1 MENLKKNPLSLQLNV
16 EDFAPASNDEKK
28 SLVVMRESVNFWKD
42 GMRRL
47 RKNKIAMVSL
57 VVILLIAFMAYVLP
71 SFWPYSYEQ
80 QIKGS
85 NNLAPFEYSAAEQK
99 LIDQGENV
107 FPHILGTDRMGRDF
121 AVRVMMG
128 TRVSLSVGLLASVLV
143 LLIGAT
149 YGAISAFAGG
159 WIDNI
164 MMRITD
170 ILYTIPD
177 ILLIILL
184 AMAIKEPLE
193 SLATKP
199 GFGWMQKLGPN
210 MVSIFIIFALLYWVG
225 MARIVRSQVLT
236 LKESEYVTAARALG
250 ASGGRIIKKHLL
262 TNCMGTLIVTTTL
275 QIPSSIFTESYL
287 SFLGLDADKDVE
299 TIGQKILTL
308 AAPYVPLDG
317 INDAGVAC
325 GIFMSYQGEGKGT
338 PTDTQTDKPDLTS
351 TTLLRLILDYADSVE
366 DAVAL
371 AEQYDLHDSASSC
384 FHYMVADSTGRSAV
398 LEWIGTD
405 ADHDTDG
412 AQRQLNVLWNDT
424 DALSDSADW
433 QVVTNFI
440 KTPGYYDGTT
450 AERKGLDRYEH
461 LTAALRETDGIV
473 ADKNAAMDLLA
484 SVGRRTWNNDD
495 SNSNTVHSV
504 VYDLTDKSVLWVG
517 NEHYGEEAYTFEFQ
531 LGR

>member
-1 MENLKKNPLSLQLNV
+1 MKRNSLSKLLRRIACALAALV
-16 EDFAPASNDEKK
+16 IALAVAVFALWHNELTTLASFQKLSDRDEAHRDGAVYQINFSGDYSFDEFLSQGGASNDAELISFVTRSITKGIIPMHIK
-28 SLVVMRESVNFWKD
+28 TSS
-42 GMRRL
+42 
-47 RKNKIAMVSL
+47 IAC
-57 VVILLIAFMAYVLP
+57 
-71 SFWPYSYEQ
+71 
-80 QIKGS
+80 
-85 NNLAPFEYSAAEQK
+85 
-99 LIDQGENV
+99 
-107 FPHILGTDRMGRDF
+107 
-121 AVRVMMG
+121 
-128 TRVSLSVGLLASVLV
+128 
-143 LLIGAT
+143 
-149 YGAISAFAGG
+149 SAFTADTQSGDRVFG
-159 WIDNI
+159 RNYDFSATNTAIVYTDPGEGRHASYSTID
-164 MMRITD
+164 
-170 ILYTIPD
+170 
-177 ILLIILL
+177 
-184 AMAIKEPLE
+184 
-193 SLATKP
+193 
-199 GFGWMQKLGPN
+199 
-210 MVSIFIIFALLYWVG
+210 
-225 MARIVRSQVLT
+225 
-236 LKESEYVTAARALG
+236 
-250 ASGGRIIKKHLL
+250 
-262 TNCMGTLIVTTTL
+262 
-275 QIPSSIFTESYL
+275 L

-338 PTDTQTDKPDLTS
+338 PTDTQTDRPDITS

-371 AEQYDLHDSASSC
+371 AQQYDLHDSASSC
-384 FHYMVADSTGRSAV
+384 FHYMVADSTGRSAI
-398 LEWIGTD
+398 LEWVGTD
-405 ADHDTDG
+405 ADHDADG

-450 AERKGLDRYEH
+450 AEMKGLDRYEH
-461 LTAALRETDGIV
+461 LAAALRETDGIV

>member
-1 MENLKKNPLSLQLNV
+1 MKRNSLSKLLRRIACALAALV
-16 EDFAPASNDEKK
+16 IALAVAVFALWHNELTTLASFQKLSDRDEAHRDGAVYQINFSGDYFFDEFLSQGGASNDAELISFVTRSITKGIIPMHIK
-28 SLVVMRESVNFWKD
+28 TSS
-42 GMRRL
+42 
-47 RKNKIAMVSL
+47 IAC
-57 VVILLIAFMAYVLP
+57 
-71 SFWPYSYEQ
+71 
-80 QIKGS
+80 
-85 NNLAPFEYSAAEQK
+85 
-99 LIDQGENV
+99 
-107 FPHILGTDRMGRDF
+107 
-121 AVRVMMG
+121 
-128 TRVSLSVGLLASVLV
+128 
-143 LLIGAT
+143 
-149 YGAISAFAGG
+149 SAFTADTQSGDRVFG
-159 WIDNI
+159 RNYDFSATNTAIVYTDPGEGRHASYSTID
-164 MMRITD
+164 
-170 ILYTIPD
+170 
-177 ILLIILL
+177 
-184 AMAIKEPLE
+184 
-193 SLATKP
+193 
-199 GFGWMQKLGPN
+199 
-210 MVSIFIIFALLYWVG
+210 
-225 MARIVRSQVLT
+225 
-236 LKESEYVTAARALG
+236 
-250 ASGGRIIKKHLL
+250 
-262 TNCMGTLIVTTTL
+262 
-275 QIPSSIFTESYL
+275 L

-299 TIGQKILTL
+299 TIGQKFLTL

-338 PTDTQTDKPDLTS
+338 PTDTQTDRPDITS

-371 AEQYDLHDSASSC
+371 AQQYDLHDSASSC
-384 FHYMVADSTGRSAV
+384 FHYMVADSTGRSAI
-398 LEWIGTD
+398 LEWVGTD
-405 ADHDTDG
+405 ADHDADG

-440 KTPGYYDGTT
+440 KTPGYYDGTS

-473 ADKNAAMDLLA
+473 ADKDAAMDLLA

>member
-1 MENLKKNPLSLQLNV
+1 MKRNSLSKLLRRIACALAALV
-16 EDFAPASNDEKK
+16 IALAVAVFALWHNELATLASFQKLSDRDEAHRDGAVYQINFSGDYSFDEFLSQGGASNDAELISFVTRSITKGIIPMHIK
-28 SLVVMRESVNFWKD
+28 TSS
-42 GMRRL
+42 
-47 RKNKIAMVSL
+47 IAC
-57 VVILLIAFMAYVLP
+57 
-71 SFWPYSYEQ
+71 
-80 QIKGS
+80 
-85 NNLAPFEYSAAEQK
+85 
-99 LIDQGENV
+99 
-107 FPHILGTDRMGRDF
+107 
-121 AVRVMMG
+121 
-128 TRVSLSVGLLASVLV
+128 
-143 LLIGAT
+143 
-149 YGAISAFAGG
+149 SAFTADTQSGDRVFG
-159 WIDNI
+159 RNYDFSATNTAIVYTDPGEGRHASYSTID
-164 MMRITD
+164 
-170 ILYTIPD
+170 
-177 ILLIILL
+177 
-184 AMAIKEPLE
+184 
-193 SLATKP
+193 
-199 GFGWMQKLGPN
+199 
-210 MVSIFIIFALLYWVG
+210 
-225 MARIVRSQVLT
+225 
-236 LKESEYVTAARALG
+236 
-250 ASGGRIIKKHLL
+250 
-262 TNCMGTLIVTTTL
+262 
-275 QIPSSIFTESYL
+275 L

-299 TIGQKILTL
+299 TIGQKFLTL

-338 PTDTQTDKPDLTS
+338 PTDTQTDRPDITS

-371 AEQYDLHDSASSC
+371 AQQYALHDSASSC
-384 FHYMVADSTGRSAV
+384 FHYMVADSTGRSAI
-398 LEWIGTD
+398 LEWVGTD
-405 ADHDTDG
+405 ADHDAAG

-440 KTPGYYDGTT
+440 KTPGYYDGTS

-473 ADKNAAMDLLA
+473 ADKDAAMDLLA

>member
-1 MENLKKNPLSLQLNV
+1 MKRNSLSKLLRRIACALAALV
-16 EDFAPASNDEKK
+16 IALAVAVFALWHNELTTLASFQKLSDRDEAHRDGAVYQINFSGDYFFDEFLSQGGASNDAELISFITRSITKGIIPMHIK
-28 SLVVMRESVNFWKD
+28 TSS
-42 GMRRL
+42 
-47 RKNKIAMVSL
+47 IAC
-57 VVILLIAFMAYVLP
+57 
-71 SFWPYSYEQ
+71 
-80 QIKGS
+80 
-85 NNLAPFEYSAAEQK
+85 
-99 LIDQGENV
+99 
-107 FPHILGTDRMGRDF
+107 
-121 AVRVMMG
+121 
-128 TRVSLSVGLLASVLV
+128 
-143 LLIGAT
+143 
-149 YGAISAFAGG
+149 SAFTADTQSGDRVFG
-159 WIDNI
+159 RNYDFSATNTAIVYTDPGEGRHASYSTID
-164 MMRITD
+164 
-170 ILYTIPD
+170 
-177 ILLIILL
+177 
-184 AMAIKEPLE
+184 
-193 SLATKP
+193 
-199 GFGWMQKLGPN
+199 
-210 MVSIFIIFALLYWVG
+210 
-225 MARIVRSQVLT
+225 
-236 LKESEYVTAARALG
+236 
-250 ASGGRIIKKHLL
+250 
-262 TNCMGTLIVTTTL
+262 
-275 QIPSSIFTESYL
+275 L

-338 PTDTQTDKPDLTS
+338 PTDTQTDRPDITS

-371 AEQYDLHDSASSC
+371 AQQYDLHDSASSC
-384 FHYMVADSTGRSAV
+384 FHYMVADSTGRSAI

-473 ADKNAAMDLLA
+473 ADKDAAMDLLA

>member
-1 MENLKKNPLSLQLNV
+1 MKRNSLSKLLRRIACALAALV
-16 EDFAPASNDEKK
+16 IALAVAVFALWHNELTTLASFQKLSDRDEAHRDGAVYQINFSGDYFFDEFLSQGGASNDAELISFITRSITKGIIPMHIK
-28 SLVVMRESVNFWKD
+28 TSS
-42 GMRRL
+42 
-47 RKNKIAMVSL
+47 IAC
-57 VVILLIAFMAYVLP
+57 
-71 SFWPYSYEQ
+71 
-80 QIKGS
+80 
-85 NNLAPFEYSAAEQK
+85 
-99 LIDQGENV
+99 
-107 FPHILGTDRMGRDF
+107 
-121 AVRVMMG
+121 
-128 TRVSLSVGLLASVLV
+128 
-143 LLIGAT
+143 
-149 YGAISAFAGG
+149 SAFTADTQSGDRVFG
-159 WIDNI
+159 RNYDFSATNTAIVYTDPGEGRHASYSTID
-164 MMRITD
+164 
-170 ILYTIPD
+170 
-177 ILLIILL
+177 
-184 AMAIKEPLE
+184 
-193 SLATKP
+193 
-199 GFGWMQKLGPN
+199 
-210 MVSIFIIFALLYWVG
+210 
-225 MARIVRSQVLT
+225 
-236 LKESEYVTAARALG
+236 
-250 ASGGRIIKKHLL
+250 
-262 TNCMGTLIVTTTL
+262 
-275 QIPSSIFTESYL
+275 L

-338 PTDTQTDKPDLTS
+338 PTDTQTDRPDITS

-371 AEQYDLHDSASSC
+371 AQQYDLHDSASSC
-384 FHYMVADSTGRSAV
+384 FHYMVADSTGRSAI
-398 LEWIGTD
+398 LEWVGTD
-405 ADHDTDG
+405 ADHDVDG

-450 AERKGLDRYEH
+450 AEMKGLDRYEH
-461 LTAALRETDGIV
+461 LAAALRETDGVV
-473 ADKNAAMDLLA
+473 ADKDAAMDLLA